1 MPESQNIE
9 YKQNWSEDYLKW
21 IAGFADAKGSRL
33 YIGVNDDGS
42 VHGFAGYAKLLDELP
57 NKVRDLMGMVIEVNL
72 LQKQEL
78 FYVEIIVQPYS
89 VPISLRGRYYT
100 RIGTTK
106 QELTGTGLTDF
117 LLKKSGKTWDEVIE
131 PDAALS
137 DIDELSLSAY
147 IKAAFNAGRIADV
160 DGLSTAEILLKLR
173 LINTK
178 GRLKRAAVVLFGKD
192 PGIFISNCI
201 VKIGRFG
208 KDETDLKFQELVEG
222 NLVYLLKQVPLV
234 LNQKFLI
241 KPVSFEGLQRI
252 EKGEYPVAALRE
264 MLLNAL
270 VHRNYMGAMVQI
282 QVFDNKFSIW
292 NEGTLPDGLT
302 LAGLALP
309 HPSIPRNVLIADVCF
324 KGGYIDSWGRGI
336 MKITN
341 ACKEAGLPK
350 PEITELTG
358 GILVTVE
365 NQKYTYEKLVQAG
378 LSERFAMAVLF
389 VEEHGKI
396 TNADYQRL
404 NNVSRY
410 AATRDLSQLV
420 DAYKILKRK
429 GKSGSAIFYILNDA

>member
-21 IAGFADAKGSRL
+21 IAGFANAKGGRL
-33 YIGVNDDGS
+33 YIGINDDGS
-42 VHGFAGYAKLLDELP
+42 VHGFAGYAKLMDELP
-57 NKVRDLMGMVIEVNL
+57 NKVRDLMGIVIEVNL
-72 LQKQEL
+72 LQKQDL

-106 QELTGTGLTDF
+106 QELTGTALTDF
-117 LLKKSGKTWDEVIE
+117 LLKKSGKTWDEIIE

-137 DIDELSLSAY
+137 DIDEPSVKTY
-147 IKAAFNAGRIADV
+147 IQAALNAGRIADV

-173 LINTK
+173 LTDPK

-192 PGIFISNCI
+192 PGIFINNCI

-208 KDETDLKFQELVEG
+208 KDDTDLKFQEVVEG

-282 QVFDNKFSIW
+282 KVYDNKFSIW
-292 NEGTLPDGLT
+292 NEGILPDGLT
-302 LAGLALP
+302 LAGLAMP
-309 HPSIPRNVLIADVCF
+309 HPSMPRNVLIAEVCF

-350 PEITELTG
+350 PEITELSG

-365 NQKYTYEKLVQAG
+365 NEKYTYEKLQQAG
-378 LSERFAMAVLF
+378 LSERMIKAVLF
-389 VEEHGKI
+389 ANEHGKI
-396 TNADYQRL
+396 TNADYQSL
-404 NNVSRY
+404 NTVSRFV
-410 AATRDLSQLV
+410 ATRELLQLV
-420 DAYKILKRK
+420 DTFKILKRE
-429 GKSGSAIFYILNDA
+429 GKSGRGTSYVFNDI